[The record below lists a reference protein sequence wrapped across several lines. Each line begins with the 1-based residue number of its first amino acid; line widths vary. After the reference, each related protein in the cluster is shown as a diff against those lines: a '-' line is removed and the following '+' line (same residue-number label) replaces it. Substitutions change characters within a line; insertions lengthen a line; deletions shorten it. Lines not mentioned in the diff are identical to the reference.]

1 MKFTTRIWV
10 IVVTSM
16 LGLLVMGSLGL
27 HSMRESMLEDRKKE
41 ITQLLNFADAQL
53 KYFQQQEKM
62 GFLSRIEA
70 QAKAKEAIGAMR
82 SGNDYFTVRALSDGM
97 TLVHPI
103 ESRIGKIDDD
113 IRMKDGRT
121 LVQTYKDGL
130 ANSDKD
136 MAFVWVAV
144 PNPEKV
150 GDKTLYPKLN
160 GLKKFDQWD
169 WYLGI
174 GFFVDDIN
182 EFFWKQA
189 TIFLAVGAVLL
200 AALGWLVI
208 GMRNA
213 ILSQLGGEPEVASE
227 SMRRIANGD
236 LAVDIPLQENDNE
249 SLMAALKLMQLK
261 LNNISSA
268 IQENT
273 HSLNDQVRSFDLMA
287 RNYQQTK
294 SEEQFNY
301 LLAAVK
307 KIGRT
312 VDILGKSTARIKL

>member
-10 IVVTSM
+10 IVLTSM
-16 LGLLVMGSLGL
+16 LGLLIMGSLGL

-62 GFLSRIEA
+62 GFLSRAEA
-70 QAKAKEAIGAMR
+70 QAKAKEAIGSMR
-82 SGNDYFTVRALSDGM
+82 HEHDYFFIRSLSDDVM
-97 TLVHPI
+97 LVHPI
-103 ESRIGKIDDD
+103 ASRVGQVDYGGK
-113 IRMKDGRT
+113 MKDGRY
-121 LVQTYKDGL
+121 LVQMYKDEL
-130 ANSDKD
+130 EKSSDGK
-136 MAFVWVAV
+136 AFVWGAA
-144 PNPEKV
+144 PRPDKK
-150 GDKTLYPKLN
+150 GDATLYPKLS
-160 GLKKFDQWD
+160 GIKKFEPWD
-169 WYLGI
+169 WLTGI

-182 EFFWKQA
+182 DFFWSQA
-189 TIFLAVGAVLL
+189 TIFVVVGAVLL

-236 LAVDIPLQENDNE
+236 LAVDIPLHENDNE

-268 IQENT
+268 IQENAD
-273 HSLNDQVRSFDLMA
+273 SLNDQVRSFDLMA
-287 RNYQQTK
+287 KNYQQTK